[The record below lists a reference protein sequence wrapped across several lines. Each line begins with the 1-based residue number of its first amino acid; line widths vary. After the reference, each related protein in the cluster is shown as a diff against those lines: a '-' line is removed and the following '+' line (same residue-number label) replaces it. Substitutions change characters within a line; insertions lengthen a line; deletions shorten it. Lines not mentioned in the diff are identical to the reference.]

1 VHTISQCV
9 ARYLEK
15 QGTLKR
21 GEENS
26 YLQFEDAGED
36 SMQQL
41 TGGKVDYR
49 IPLVNLA
56 AW

>member
-21 GEENS
+21 DEENR
-26 YLQFEDAGED
+26 YLKLEDADED

-41 TGGKVDYR
+41 TGGKVGYR

-56 AW
+56 AR

>member
-1 VHTISQCV
+1 MHIISQCV
-9 ARYLEK
+9 ARYVEK

-21 GEENS
+21 GEENCN
-26 YLQFEDAGED
+26 LQFEEVDED

-41 TGGKVDYR
+41 TGVKVGYR